1 MRAIELSLFGAMV
14 AILVFVSIM
23 LGYLVSVVNYNNAAS
38 DQIQTEMLA
47 LLHVLDKHLNVTAGE
62 QITSHNDIVSALQA
76 HMDAIKTVLSKEH
89 QKLER
94 NATAAT
100 TTNSSV
106 RHAG

>member
-1 MRAIELSLFGAMV
+1 MKIFELSFFGAMV

-23 LGYLVSVVNYNNAAS
+23 LGYLVSVVNYNNIAG
-38 DQIQTEMLA
+38 DQTQAEMLA
-47 LLHVLDKHLNVTAGE
+47 LLHVLDKHLNVTARE

-76 HMDAIKTVLSKEH
+76 HMDAIKNVLSKEH

-94 NATAAT
+94 NTTTT